1 MDSTIFGEPIVEIPG
16 AILLSGFLQF
26 FLLGIVEM
34 QAIAYWADY
43 RDDSRRKR
51 MFIATVMFFC
61 LLQTMLEGYKVWR
74 TTIFQKRWTTSAIQW
89 LDLFLNGL
97 LSFLCEGFYVRRCW
111 KMTNRSPW
119 VLFPLSGLLL
129 TIIVANIYLA
139 IAMAVAFH
147 SLGGAVTTLTASKS
161 ILKSTV
167 AAFSYWIFGSLALD
181 LAVTSISVVCLWRSK
196 TGVVELD
203 LTLKCII
210 RITVESAVLP
220 CTCMI
225 VAVGLYH
232 ASPHMKDHLVLFFVL
247 LTGKLYAI
255 GMLYTLN
262 SRVML
267 RERMRSNDFGR
278 TSLGTWQWDQDSRTT
293 RNLGSLSE
301 PPKSFDASAT
311 MCTSRACANSRTP
324 PIHSD
329 VAPSIVVREGGVTY
343 TMCIDAQATSAVSC
357 NSNS

>member
-1 MDSTIFGEPIVEIPG
+1 MLSATVIDHNLVVDQFLRFPCLSRTMDSTIFGEPIVEIPG

-129 TIIVANIYLA
+129 TIIVANIYL
-139 IAMAVAFH
+139 VNSQYRH
-147 SLGGAVTTLTASKS
+147 
-161 ILKSTV
+161 
-167 AAFSYWIFGSLALD
+167 GSA
-181 LAVTSISVVCLWRSK
+181 
-196 TGVVELD
+196 GQ
-203 LTLKCII
+203 
-210 RITVESAVLP
+210 
-220 CTCMI
+220 
-225 VAVGLYH
+225 G
-232 ASPHMKDHLVLFFVL
+232 
-247 LTGKLYAI
+247 
-255 GMLYTLN
+255 
-262 SRVML
+262 
-267 RERMRSNDFGR
+267 
-278 TSLGTWQWDQDSRTT
+278 
-293 RNLGSLSE
+293 
-301 PPKSFDASAT
+301 
-311 MCTSRACANSRTP
+311 
-324 PIHSD
+324 
-329 VAPSIVVREGGVTY
+329 
-343 TMCIDAQATSAVSC
+343 
-357 NSNS
+357 